1 MKRDLISFGKTNFLI
16 LQPTNKVTSTSSLV
30 DNLWRIRKITF
41 LALNSLSA
49 FLRWRNVLDRFAI
62 NYELTKILKNFS
74 LIWLQY
80 GISEWYKSLQDFF
93 IISPDR
99 NKACSFYFFYTIFY
113 LKACERY
120 FISIIYFCIK
130 AFPRYSHFH

>member
-41 LALNSLSA
+41 LALNSLPS
-49 FLRWRNVLDRFAI
+49 FLTWRNVLDRFAI
-62 NYELTKILKNFS
+62 NYELTQILKNFS

-80 GISEWYKSLQDFF
+80 GISEIYKSLQDFF
-93 IISPDR
+93 IISCTFTRQKECLLILFLPYD
-99 NKACSFYFFYTIFY
+99 FY
-113 LKACERY
+113 LKACKRY
-120 FISIIYFCIK
+120 FFSIIYFCIK
-130 AFPRYSHFH
+130 AFPRYS